1 MPSFQPLSRENSDI
15 SAIALLTSSSPHIF
29 QPSSDAIELVGEL
42 CFQMD
47 QMITES
53 LIQRHSFGN
62 LEKSNNIS
70 RHLYVNQ

>member
-47 QMITES
+47 QMLNKS
-53 LIQRHSFGN
+53 SIQIYSFGN
-62 LEKSNNIS
+62 LEIS
-70 RHLYVNQ
+70 KHL